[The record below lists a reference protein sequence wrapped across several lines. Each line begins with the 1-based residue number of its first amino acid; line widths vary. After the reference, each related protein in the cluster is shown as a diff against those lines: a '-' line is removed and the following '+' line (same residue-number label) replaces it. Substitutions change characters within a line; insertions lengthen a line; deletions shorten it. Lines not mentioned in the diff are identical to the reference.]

1 MSEKNREIVEKAN
14 ALLADGKTEEFLL
27 LCAEDIEWTLLAET
41 PSTMKGREAIRAFM
55 ASSSKECSEPPK
67 FTVDNVIA
75 EGEFVVA
82 NGDMAMTSKEGETV
96 PYAYC
101 DIYRFQN
108 GKIAELRTFINKTQ
122 AETTKEN
129 SAAA

>member
-1 MSEKNREIVEKAN
+1 MSETNKKIVEKAN
-14 ALLADGKTEEFLL
+14 ALLAESKTEEFLL
-27 LCAEDIEWTLLAET
+27 LCADDVEWSLLAES

-55 ASSSKECSEPPK
+55 ASSQGSEPPN
-67 FTVDNVIA
+67 FNVDKVIA

-82 NGDMAMTSKEGETV
+82 NGDMTMKTKEGETV

-101 DIYRFQN
+101 DMYTFSG

-122 AETTKEN
+122 IESNKES
-129 SAAA
+129 SAGA

>member
-1 MSEKNREIVEKAN
+1 MSETNKEIVEKAN
-14 ALLADGKTEEFLL
+14 ALLADSKTEEFLL
-27 LCAEDIEWTLLAET
+27 LCADDVEWTLLAET
-41 PSTMKGREAIRAFM
+41 PSIMKGRDAIREFM
-55 ASSSKECSEPPK
+55 SSSQGSEPPN

-82 NGDMAMTSKEGETV
+82 NGDMTMKSKDGETV

-101 DIYRFQN
+101 DMYTFSE

-122 AETTKEN
+122 AETTKE
-129 SAAA
+129 STAAA